1 MRAREK
7 GKEEEEEE
15 EEEEAKRRQ
24 NTHRERERERESVCV
39 RARVFSDT
47 RIVAL
52 VLKMGCVASKSSSSG
67 KEAKNIVFWSQATN
81 SERDESIGN
90 DDKTPRTKSHHET
103 VHSKLRKNTFFSEND
118 VEVLKSLFDS
128 VAHDDNVI
136 DEGEFIEALFGKKK
150 REELLMKKKKKN
162 DGGKGGGGGGGKFFT
177 FERRLFEKF
186 DTNDEGYIFFDEFVK
201 TLNVFHP
208 RASTNEKAKFAFD
221 LYDVNGNGE
230 ITREELKQLVTAVM
244 KRSIF
249 LNLDEE
255 AIERVLDDTFEQVD
269 IEKDGSISYEEF
281 YRMVKENRKCIANM
295 TMQTLTTLSTEY
307 PEFIFAG
314 SPGAGGE

>member
-1 MRAREK
+1 
-7 GKEEEEEE
+7 
-15 EEEEAKRRQ
+15 
-24 NTHRERERERESVCV
+24 
-39 RARVFSDT
+39 
-47 RIVAL
+47 
-52 VLKMGCVASKSSSSG
+52 MGCVASKSSSGEANDNVWSATTTTSSSSSRSG
-67 KEAKNIVFWSQATN
+67 VN
-81 SERDESIGN
+81 SGRDESIDTKN
-90 DDKTPRTKSHHET
+90 DKTPRTKSYHET

-118 VEVLKSLFDS
+118 VEVLKTLFDS

-150 REELLMKKKKKN
+150 REELLRKKN
-162 DGGKGGGGGGGKFFT
+162 KNDEGGKGGKFFT

-208 RASTNEKAKFAFD
+208 RASTNDKAKFAFD

-230 ITREELKQLVTAVM
+230 ITREELKQLVSAVM

-255 AIERVLDDTFEQVD
+255 AIERVLDNTFEQVD

-295 TMQTLTTLSTEY
+295 TLPTLTTLSTEY

-314 SPGAGGE
+314 SPRAGGEK

>member
-1 MRAREK
+1 
-7 GKEEEEEE
+7 
-15 EEEEAKRRQ
+15 
-24 NTHRERERERESVCV
+24 
-39 RARVFSDT
+39 
-47 RIVAL
+47 
-52 VLKMGCVASKSSSSG
+52 MGCVASKSSNEANDIVWSATTTSSSSASG
-67 KEAKNIVFWSQATN
+67 AMN
-81 SERDESIGN
+81 SGRDESSN
-90 DDKTPRTKSHHET
+90 DKTPRTKSYHET
-103 VHSKLRKNTFFSEND
+103 VHSKLCKNTFFSEND
-118 VEVLKSLFDS
+118 VEVLKTLFDS

-150 REELLMKKKKKN
+150 REELLMKKNKN
-162 DGGKGGGGGGGKFFT
+162 GDGAGKGGKFFT

-208 RASTNEKAKFAFD
+208 RASTNDKAKFAFD

-230 ITREELKQLVTAVM
+230 ITREELKQLVSAVM

-255 AIERVLDDTFEQVD
+255 AIERVLDNTFEQVD

-295 TMQTLTTLSTEY
+295 TMPTLTTLSTEY

>member
-1 MRAREK
+1 
-7 GKEEEEEE
+7 
-15 EEEEAKRRQ
+15 
-24 NTHRERERERESVCV
+24 
-39 RARVFSDT
+39 
-47 RIVAL
+47 
-52 VLKMGCVASKSSSSG
+52 MGCVASKSSNEANDIVWSATTTSSSSASG
-67 KEAKNIVFWSQATN
+67 AMN
-81 SERDESIGN
+81 SGRDESN
-90 DDKTPRTKSHHET
+90 DKTPRTKSYHET
-103 VHSKLRKNTFFSEND
+103 VHSKLCKNTFFSEND
-118 VEVLKSLFDS
+118 VVVLKTLFDS

-150 REELLMKKKKKN
+150 REELLVKQKNKN
-162 DGGKGGGGGGGKFFT
+162 DGKGGKFFT

-208 RASTNEKAKFAFD
+208 RASTNDKAKFAFD

-230 ITREELKQLVTAVM
+230 ITREELKQLVSAVM

-255 AIERVLDDTFEQVD
+255 AIERVLDNTFEQVD

-295 TMQTLTTLSTEY
+295 TMPTLTTLSTEY

>member
-1 MRAREK
+1 
-7 GKEEEEEE
+7 
-15 EEEEAKRRQ
+15 
-24 NTHRERERERESVCV
+24 
-39 RARVFSDT
+39 
-47 RIVAL
+47 
-52 VLKMGCVASKSSSSG
+52 MGCVASKSSGSGESNIVWSASSSSG
-67 KEAKNIVFWSQATN
+67 
-81 SERDESIGN
+81 RDESSIGLN
-90 DDKTPRTKSHHET
+90 DGDKTPRTKSYHET
-103 VHSKLRKNTFFSEND
+103 VHSKLRQNTFFSEND
-118 VEVLKSLFDS
+118 VKVLKTLFDS

-150 REELLMKKKKKN
+150 REELLMMKKKN
-162 DGGKGGGGGGGKFFT
+162 KNDDDAKGGGGKFFT

-208 RASTNEKAKFAFD
+208 RASTNDKAKFAFD

-230 ITREELKQLVTAVM
+230 ITREELKQLVSAVM

-249 LNLDEE
+249 LNLNEE
-255 AIERVLDDTFEQVD
+255 AIERVLDNTFEQVD
-269 IEKDGSISYEEF
+269 IAKDGSISYEEF

-295 TMQTLTTLSTEY
+295 TMPTLTTLSTEY

>member
-1 MRAREK
+1 
-7 GKEEEEEE
+7 
-15 EEEEAKRRQ
+15 
-24 NTHRERERERESVCV
+24 
-39 RARVFSDT
+39 
-47 RIVAL
+47 
-52 VLKMGCVASKSSSSG
+52 MGCVASKSSGGGEANDNVWSATTASSSSSSG
-67 KEAKNIVFWSQATN
+67 AVN
-81 SERDESIGN
+81 SAGRDESIGN
-90 DDKTPRTKSHHET
+90 DNDKTPRTKSYHET
-103 VHSKLRKNTFFSEND
+103 VHSKLCKNTFFSEND
-118 VEVLKSLFDS
+118 VEVLKTLFDS

-150 REELLMKKKKKN
+150 REELLMKKNKK
-162 DGGKGGGGGGGKFFT
+162 DEGGKGGGKFFT

-208 RASTNEKAKFAFD
+208 RASTNDKAKFAFD

-230 ITREELKQLVTAVM
+230 ITREELKQLVSAVM

-255 AIERVLDDTFEQVD
+255 AIERVLDNTFEQVD

-281 YRMVKENRKCIANM
+281 YMMVKENRKCIANM
-295 TMQTLTTLSTEY
+295 TMPTLTTLSTEY

>member
-1 MRAREK
+1 
-7 GKEEEEEE
+7 
-15 EEEEAKRRQ
+15 
-24 NTHRERERERESVCV
+24 V
-39 RARVFSDT
+39 R
-47 RIVAL
+47 
-52 VLKMGCVASKSSSSG
+52 VLLLLLLNMGCVASKSSGEAANNNVWSATTTSSSFHSG
-67 KEAKNIVFWSQATN
+67 TN
-81 SERDESIGN
+81 SGRDESN
-90 DDKTPRTKSHHET
+90 DKTPRTKSYHET
-103 VHSKLRKNTFFSEND
+103 VHSKLCKNTFFSEND
-118 VEVLKSLFDS
+118 VEVLKTLFDS

-150 REELLMKKKKKN
+150 REELLVKKN
-162 DGGKGGGGGGGKFFT
+162 KNGGDGKGGKFFT

-230 ITREELKQLVTAVM
+230 ITREELKQLVSAVM

-255 AIERVLDDTFEQVD
+255 AIERVLDNTFEQVD

-295 TMQTLTTLSTEY
+295 TMPTLTTLSTEY

-314 SPGAGGE
+314 SSGAGKE

>member
-1 MRAREK
+1 
-7 GKEEEEEE
+7 
-15 EEEEAKRRQ
+15 
-24 NTHRERERERESVCV
+24 
-39 RARVFSDT
+39 
-47 RIVAL
+47 
-52 VLKMGCVASKSSSSG
+52 MGCVASKSSNEANDIVWSATTTSSSSHSG
-67 KEAKNIVFWSQATN
+67 AMN
-81 SERDESIGN
+81 SGRDESSN
-90 DDKTPRTKSHHET
+90 DKTPRTKSYHET
-103 VHSKLRKNTFFSEND
+103 VHSKLCKNTFFSEND
-118 VEVLKSLFDS
+118 VEVLKTLFDS

-150 REELLMKKKKKN
+150 REELLVKKNKN
-162 DGGKGGGGGGGKFFT
+162 DGKGGGKFFT

-208 RASTNEKAKFAFD
+208 RASTNDKAKFAFD

-230 ITREELKQLVTAVM
+230 ITREELKQLVSAVM

-255 AIERVLDDTFEQVD
+255 AIERVLDNTFEQVD

-281 YRMVKENRKCIANM
+281 YMMVKENRKCIANM
-295 TMQTLTTLSTEY
+295 TMPTLTTLSTEY